1 MTTHRLETQSSV
13 VWVFTFT
20 PVRMTRHLAVKR
32 FGTRWTTSF
41 SSRILLDNKWG
52 TSRRSLLYV

>member
-1 MTTHRLETQSSV
+1 MTTRRLETQSSV
-13 VWVFTFT
+13 VWGFTFT
-20 PVRMTRHLAVKR
+20 PVRMTAVKR